1 VSRDEPAPRVYYPEL
16 DGLRF
21 WAFLSVFLFHQGL
34 PSARVKSLA
43 GATAAR
49 VFRENGWV
57 GVQIF
62 FVLSGYL
69 ITTLLLREER
79 EFGRVD
85 LRAFWVRRV
94 LRIWPLYYLTVV
106 LAFVVLPG
114 LSGDLAT
121 PGGRENLAR
130 HLPAFLL
137 FLGNW
142 SMIARGPVTSDA
154 QSVLWS
160 VCVEEQF
167 YLVVPLVVAA
177 VRPRLRVGLVGVLI
191 ASAVAL
197 RAALAGSGCNQLTIQ
212 YNTLAQ
218 FDTLLGGV
226 LLALLLDGEGRVQS
240 AGRWVAWLQWP
251 LYAAALWVLTR
262 TELGHGP
269 TWRRTWD
276 FVAVWATA
284 VGLVAVIRTVPGGLA
299 WSLRR
304 PRLVELG
311 RISYGLYM
319 YHEVALWL
327 VPRLAERVGWF
338 PFDHWLLPAAALA
351 LTVLLARFSYQHLER
366 RFLDLKR
373 RWTRVSSRPVS

>member
-1 VSRDEPAPRVYYPEL
+1 V
-16 DGLRF
+16 
-21 WAFLSVFLFHQGL
+21 
-34 PSARVKSLA
+34 
-43 GATAAR
+43 
-49 VFRENGWV
+49 
-57 GVQIF
+57 
-62 FVLSGYL
+62 
-69 ITTLLLREER
+69 
-79 EFGRVD
+79 
-85 LRAFWVRRV
+85 
-94 LRIWPLYYLTVV
+94 
-106 LAFVVLPG
+106 
-114 LSGDLAT
+114 
-121 PGGRENLAR
+121 
-130 HLPAFLL
+130 
-137 FLGNW
+137 
-142 SMIARGPVTSDA
+142 
-154 QSVLWS
+154 
-160 VCVEEQF
+160 
-167 YLVVPLVVAA
+167 
-177 VRPRLRVGLVGVLI
+177 
-191 ASAVAL
+191 
-197 RAALAGSGCNQLTIQ
+197 
-212 YNTLAQ
+212 
-218 FDTLLGGV
+218 
-226 LLALLLDGEGRVQS
+226 
-240 AGRWVAWLQWP
+240 
-251 LYAAALWVLTR
+251 TR